1 LLLLFP
7 SAVLTASGSKGIS
20 QRKAP
25 LKFFVNLGYF
35 FKIPN
40 GRLKIN
46 DLLRSDS
53 IKKIPTNELL
63 ALLRNTSVMISTTK
77 HRFYLSLFFFMSGLS
92 FSTWA
97 SRIPTIKAAFGF
109 NEAELGSI
117 LLALPIG
124 SLLGLP
130 LSGWLVS
137 KYNSRVPLTVGY
149 GLNAFSLAFIG
160 FAHNTFTLVTAV
172 VLFAFTTRI
181 FNISVNTQALTLQ
194 KQFEKKIVG
203 SFHGYWSIGGI
214 AGILLSTLLLGL
226 GVSIHVHFT
235 VVAVVMLVV
244 TFYSYQFLLKGD
256 RAETGNK
263 LILSKPDPYIFYL
276 GMVVFLCAIC
286 EGGMF
291 DWSGIYFQ
299 EIIKVEIFTYG
310 YLIFMTFMA
319 TSRFLSDLIV
329 ARFGMAKTYI
339 MSALCIIFGI
349 GLAVVFPLFWPAMI
363 GFSLVG
369 FGTAAIIPMSYA
381 LAGASKKY
389 SAGMA
394 ISIIATYSITGMLL
408 GPPLIGYLAHAF
420 NLRVSFIIFA
430 LCGVLLIP
438 ITQMFF
444 KHQRLSNK
452 TV

>member
-1 LLLLFP
+1 
-7 SAVLTASGSKGIS
+7 
-20 QRKAP
+20 
-25 LKFFVNLGYF
+25 
-35 FKIPN
+35 
-40 GRLKIN
+40 
-46 DLLRSDS
+46 
-53 IKKIPTNELL
+53 
-63 ALLRNTSVMISTTK
+63 
-77 HRFYLSLFFFMSGLS
+77 MSGLS

-97 SRIPTIKAAFGF
+97 SRIPTIKTTFGF
-109 NEAELGSI
+109 NEAELGSL

-149 GLNAFSLAFIG
+149 GLNACSLAFIG
-160 FAHNTFTLVTAV
+160 LAPNIFSLVTAV

-194 KQFEKKIVG
+194 KRFDKKIIG

-214 AGILLSTLLLGL
+214 GGIVLSTILLEF
-226 GVSIHVHFT
+226 GVPIQYHFIT
-235 VVAVVMLVV
+235 VAAVMLVV
-244 TFYSYQFLLKGD
+244 TLYSYQFLLKGD
-256 RAETGNK
+256 RSETGNK
-263 LILSKPDPYIFYL
+263 LVLSKPDPYIFYL
-276 GMVVFLCAIC
+276 GVVVFLCAIC

-319 TSRFLSDLIV
+319 ASRFLSDIIIS
-329 ARFGMAKTYI
+329 RFGMPKTYI

-349 GLAVVFPLFWPAMI
+349 GLAIIFPFFWPAMV

-420 NLRVSFIIFA
+420 NLRVSFVIFA

-444 KHQRLSNK
+444 KYQKLSDK
-452 TV
+452 AI